1 MSGRRWAAGLAVL
14 ATAALLAFWAAGHL
28 APPAEPPTDLTPL
41 SDPERRELRSLEKQ
55 AGTLEKKIRSLRPR
69 GTYLIVDTGRNLM
82 TVVENDRKTL
92 TAVCSTGSGRALS
105 DPERRRM
112 WVFTTPR
119 GEFVIRARYRNPVWI
134 RPDWAFLEE
143 GEPIPRSLA
152 DRMAPL
158 ELGAYAMDLGD
169 GYLIHGTLYQ
179 RALGLSITHGCI
191 RLGDR
196 DLEKVFA
203 SVRIGTPVYI
213 F

>member
-1 MSGRRWAAGLAVL
+1 VSSRRWAAGLAAL
-14 ATAALLAFWAAGHL
+14 ATAALLALWAAGRL
-28 APPAEPPTDLTPL
+28 APPAEPPADLTPL

-82 TVVENDRKTL
+82 TLVENDRKTL

-105 DPERRRM
+105 DPEHRRM
-112 WVFTTPR
+112 WVFDTPR

-134 RPDWAFLEE
+134 KPDWAFLEE
-143 GEPIPRSLA
+143 GEPIPRTLA
-152 DRMAPL
+152 ERMAPL

>member
-1 MSGRRWAAGLAVL
+1 MSGRRWAAGLAAL
-14 ATAALLAFWAAGHL
+14 ATAALLALWAAGHL
-28 APPAEPPTDLTPL
+28 APPAEPPADLTPL

-55 AGTLEKKIRSLRPR
+55 AGILEKKIRSLRPR

-82 TVVENDRKTL
+82 TLVENDRKTL

-105 DPERRRM
+105 DPEHRRM
-112 WVFTTPR
+112 WVFDTPR
-119 GEFVIRARYRNPVWI
+119 GEFVIRAKYRNPVWI
-134 RPDWAFLEE
+134 KPDWAFLEE
-143 GEPIPRSLA
+143 GEPIPRTLA
-152 DRMAPL
+152 ERMAPL

-196 DLEKVFA
+196 DLEKVFE